1 MQYMCC
7 IKIEEKGLQRHP
19 KPPRPAPK
27 AYSPSRTNLAMS
39 PQDTLMPLT
48 ISFGRRDLSLNTLTF
63 LSNHNDLT
71 VKNTSELNAFLLA
84 RAMTFLR

>member
-1 MQYMCC
+1 
-7 IKIEEKGLQRHP
+7 
-19 KPPRPAPK
+19 
-27 AYSPSRTNLAMS
+27 
-39 PQDTLMPLT
+39 LT
-48 ISFGRRDLSLNTLTF
+48 ISFGRRDLSLNTLAF